1 LTPLGRSGMPG
12 PVPPQ
17 RAVHAKRRAP
27 SQTSSPD
34 DGWTRAERKVLD
46 RLTSPDRIQAY
57 LDEVP
62 YSADPI
68 YRSPRSVMRDRK
80 AHCFDGALFAA
91 CALRR
96 LGQRPLVVD
105 LGAVRDDDHVIAL
118 FERDGRLGAVA
129 KSNFV
134 GIRFREPIF
143 RNVRELA
150 LSYFESY
157 YNVDGEKT
165 LRSYSAPLDLST
177 FDALGWM
184 HRDDGLE
191 VIADRTGTVRHFAM
205 LTPELERTL
214 TRVDQRSYQAGLLGV
229 NAAGLYRPDKH

>member
-1 LTPLGRSGMPG
+1 MPAPVTPQKTVQKRS
-12 PVPPQ
+12 
-17 RAVHAKRRAP
+17 
-27 SQTSSPD
+27 TSSTKAT

-46 RLTSPDRIQAY
+46 QLTSPDRIQAY

-134 GIRFREPIF
+134 GIRFREPVF
-143 RNVRELA
+143 RTVRELA

-157 YNVDGEKT
+157 YNVEGEKT

-177 FDALGWM
+177 YDELDWMRSDA
-184 HRDDGLE
+184 GLE
-191 VIADRTGTVRHFAM
+191 VIADRTCTVRHFAM
-205 LTPELERTL
+205 LTPTIERAL

-229 NAAGLYRPDKH
+229 NAAGLYRPGEH